1 MRYDFLRRNRWFLA
15 IVGLPTLLAII
26 YFGLIASDQYVSE
39 SRFIVKNQSEK
50 SAQLPSIASLI
61 QTTGLTSGQ
70 EQTNEVI
77 GYIRSRTALRDL
89 EKHYNVK
96 GAFSIGSADL
106 FSRYPGVGSEDRF
119 ENLYR
124 YYSKKIDARI
134 DTQTN
139 LAILD
144 VRAFDARDA
153 QNINNL
159 LLALSEQLVNRLN
172 DKAQQTGIQEAER
185 RVARSEDRVRK
196 ARLALT
202 QYRNRED
209 ILDPNKQAAG
219 VLDISNKLVA
229 QQAAL
234 QAQLDVM
241 ERVTPDNPAIPS
253 IKQQIAAISA
263 QIATQNGK
271 AVGSQN
277 AISSKLSTFESLQL
291 EQEFSAQALTAANA
305 ALEQAQLEAARQQFY
320 LERVVEPDQPD
331 MALLPHRLTQIL
343 TVFGASLS
351 LYLIGWM
358 LVVGIL
364 EHAPEG

>member
-1 MRYDFLRRNRWFLA
+1 MRYDFLRRNRWFIA
-15 IVGLPTLLAII
+15 VVGLPTLLAII

-50 SAQLPSIASLI
+50 SNQIPSIASLI

-70 EQTNEVI
+70 EQTNEVLD
-77 GYIRSRTALRDL
+77 YIRSRTALQDL
-89 EKHYNVK
+89 EQHYNVK
-96 GAFSIGSADL
+96 RAFASSAADPI
-106 FSRYPGVGSEDRF
+106 SRYPGIGRDDRF

-124 YYSKKIDARI
+124 YYSKKIDARL

-139 LAILD
+139 LAILE
-144 VRAFDARDA
+144 VRAFDAHDA
-153 QNINNL
+153 QNINSL
-159 LLALSEQLVNRLN
+159 LLGLSERLVNRLN
-172 DKAQQTGIQEAER
+172 DKAQQTGVQEAER
-185 RVARSEDRVRK
+185 RVARSEDRVRR

-234 QAQLDVM
+234 QAQLEVM
-241 ERVTPDNPAIPS
+241 QRVTPDNPAIPS
-253 IKQQIAAISA
+253 IKQQIGAIAA
-263 QIATQNGK
+263 QIAAQNGK
-271 AVGSQN
+271 AVGNQG
-277 AISSKLSTFESLQL
+277 AISSKLSTYESLQL
-291 EQEFSAQALTAANA
+291 EEEFSAQALTAANA

-320 LERVVEPDQPD
+320 LERVVEPNQPD

-343 TVFGASLS
+343 TVFAASLS